1 MAKNETQSI
10 STIKANEAAVLGSMI
25 LDNAT
30 ISNILMLLREESF
43 LFLEHRLIFIA
54 IRDLWFDQSRTAAR
68 VIRPERI
75 DGLVL
80 RNKLAKK
87 GFLDND
93 SVLDQNGGVLYLQQ
107 IMNSVPSAANA
118 QFYARKVRESEKE
131 REIEHNITELT
142 DIANSQ
148 AEPDQKIQSMQEL
161 ILDLQPISKSK
172 TFHVFADEV
181 DNAVLRLLSTEELVK
196 TEFFAIDQIIAGF
209 APSDFVILGARPS
222 MGKTSLALNIA
233 YNVADFGKSVL
244 FFSLETPAEPLINRT
259 LCSQAKVDYNKVKLN
274 DPSTDEER
282 IKLYEFVHE
291 SKQNPLPLVIVD
303 SANTPADIQMLIR
316 QHRKVGDLSLVIVDY
331 IQLLSSDHREQDLR
345 HTVTEISKQLK
356 RITRIEGVPL
366 LALSQLSRNP
376 VDRTDFRPRMSDLR
390 ESGALE
396 QDADMI
402 MLLHREDYYHRGDR
416 EWLDSNIEK
425 QNLAE
430 VIIDKNRNGPCGV
443 AELVFCPPWCLFT
456 DKSFIDDDNI
466 PPSDKRDDNSALF
479 NRPTSKPPPD
489 KGNDAA

>member
-1 MAKNETQSI
+1 MEHNQTQSI

-30 ISNILMLLREESF
+30 ISKILLLLRDESF
-43 LFLEHRLIFIA
+43 LFLEHRLIFKA
-54 IRDLWFDQSRTAAR
+54 IRKLWFEQSRTAAR
-68 VIRPERI
+68 GIRPERI

-80 RNKLAKK
+80 RNKLAQM

-107 IMNSVPSAANA
+107 IMNSVPSAANS
-118 QFYARKVRESEKE
+118 QFYAGKVRESEKE
-131 REIEHNITELT
+131 REIEHKLSELS

-148 AEPDQKIQSMQEL
+148 LDPDEKIQSMQET
-161 ILDLQPISKSK
+161 ILNLDPISKSK
-172 TFHVFADEV
+172 AFHIFADEV
-181 DNAVLRLLSTEELVK
+181 DHAVLKLLSTEELIK
-196 TEFFAIDQIIAGF
+196 TGFFAIDQIIAGF
-209 APSDFVILGARPS
+209 VPSDFIILGARPS

-233 YNVADFGKSVL
+233 YNVADLGKSVL
-244 FFSLETPAEPLINRT
+244 VFSLETPAEPLIYRI
-259 LCSQAKVDYNKVKLN
+259 LCSQARVDCNKVKLN

-282 IKLYEFVHE
+282 IKLYEFAHK
-291 SKQNPLPLVIVD
+291 SKRNRLSLVIVD
-303 SANTPADIQMLIR
+303 SADTPADIQMLIR
-316 QHRKVGDLSLVIVDY
+316 QHREVADLSLVIVDY
-331 IQLLSSDHREQDLR
+331 IQLLSTGHRQQDLR

-356 RITRIEGVPL
+356 RITRIEGVPI

-396 QDADMI
+396 QDADTI

-416 EWLDSNIEK
+416 EWLDSNIDK
-425 QNLAE
+425 LNLAE

-456 DKSFIDDDNI
+456 DKSFIDDDDI
-466 PPSDKRDDNSALF
+466 PPSDKRDDNATLY
-479 NRPTSKPPPD
+479 NRPTPEPSGG